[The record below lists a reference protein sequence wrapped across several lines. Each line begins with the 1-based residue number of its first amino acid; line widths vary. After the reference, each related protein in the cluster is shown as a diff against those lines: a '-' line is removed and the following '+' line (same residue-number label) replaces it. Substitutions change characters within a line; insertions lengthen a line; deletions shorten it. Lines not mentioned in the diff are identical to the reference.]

1 STRMKG
7 GAGLPGK
14 SADMKNI
21 EVMFEDYGIRLPLLK
36 ALIDRLLQDG
46 MEELLQELTT
56 SRRVNEK
63 EKHGSNIITDYTRTV
78 KYEISKEPL
87 TEMDTIEVAVDSDL
101 DRQLPEPN
109 SDALNETAEGPTF
122 WNLTPLN
129 GLNGVQDVGRIEST
143 SKGIEGTLTVDED
156 FSETPSPKL
165 PLSNSTFNNTTSEE
179 RVSEVPGAILET
191 VLLNEEDSLKK
202 KKSRERKGKGQKGRH
217 KRQRQR
223 LTSTEE
229 EEEAVEEELYDGD
242 EYSYEYE
249 DSTDDPLLSMEK
261 QGEFEVTTE
270 STLHGMS
277 KESGLT
283 TLGPYPSQSPGDSE
297 KQGEFITPIL
307 PSTTEETENDSTD
320 DPLLSME
327 KQGEF
332 EVTTESTL
340 HGMSKESGLTTLG
353 PYPSQSPGDSEKQG
367 EFITPILPST
377 TEETEKAG
385 PSHVRVR
392 VRKSAPWPDYM
403 AYMPGT
409 AGGRNR
415 YHDRQKSQSGARGP
429 KKSHRQKQENRDP
442 QPDPESY
449 TETEVDYETERD
461 WETPTEME
469 GEREEPIAAEEETPW
484 ERHRE
489 MEMVE
494 KKGKE
499 MEGEIYHDAER
510 EEEEERSGD
519 SEWDTEED
527 SEFERERER
536 ERMEME
542 RERMELE
549 KEREAELEL
558 QREKLEREHME
569 KERDLQM
576 ERESELERTEMEGG
590 RDLDREREEWERRRQ
605 EMERESG
612 RQGEYEEE
620 GGVRPYPGSEYDY
633 LKGAPGE
640 NGLPGTEGELGEK
653 GHKGEP
659 GIGHRG
665 PVGQAGPPGTK
676 VDSHTIT

>member
-1 STRMKG
+1 MRQAFPLPMGPPGAKGPPGMKG
-7 GAGLPGK
+7 DAGLPGK
-14 SADMKNI
+14 AADMKNI

-63 EKHGSNIITDYTRTV
+63 EKHGSNIITDYTSKV

-87 TEMDTIEVAVDSDL
+87 TEMDTIEEAVDSDL

-109 SDALNETAEGPTF
+109 SDALNETVEGPTF
-122 WNLTPLN
+122 WNLTPLH
-129 GLNGVQDVGRIEST
+129 GLNGLQDVGRIEST

-156 FSETPSPKL
+156 FSEAPSPKL

-179 RVSEVPGAILET
+179 RVSEVPGAIVET
-191 VLLNEEDSLKK
+191 VHLSEEDSLKK

-229 EEEAVEEELYDGD
+229 EEEAEEEELYDRD

-261 QGEFEVTTE
+261 QGEFETTTE

-283 TLGPYPSQSPGDSE
+283 TLGPYPSQSPG
-297 KQGEFITPIL
+297 
-307 PSTTEETENDSTD
+307 
-320 DPLLSME
+320 
-327 KQGEF
+327 
-332 EVTTESTL
+332 
-340 HGMSKESGLTTLG
+340 H
-353 PYPSQSPGDSEKQG
+353 SEKQG

-469 GEREEPIAAEEETPW
+469 GEREEPIAAGEEEETPW

-499 MEGEIYHDAER
+499 TEGEIYHDAER
-510 EEEEERSGD
+510 EGEEERSGD

-527 SEFERERER
+527 SEYERERER
-536 ERMEME
+536 ERIEME

-558 QREKLEREHME
+558 QREKLERENME

-620 GGVRPYPGSEYDY
+620 GGVRPYPGPEYDY

-640 NGLPGTEGELGEK
+640 NGLPG
-653 GHKGEP
+653 P
-659 GIGHRG
+659 
-665 PVGQAGPPGTK
+665 K
-676 VDSHTIT
+676 VTTNHFQIQQCLQME